1 MDIQRLQERLNV
13 IFEKNFK
20 ERDELGASVSVWFEG
35 QEIVSLAGG
44 FCDKEKSREWDERTL
59 VPVWSATKGLASV
72 CFLKVLHSHGI
83 SLDSNVVGLW
93 LNLVNQAK
101 KK

>member
-13 IFEKNFK
+13 VFERNFE

-44 FCDKEKSREWDERTL
+44 FCDKEKAENGMNVHWFLSGRRPKGWLQFVFLEFYILMAYLLIQTL
-59 VPVWSATKGLASV
+59 
-72 CFLKVLHSHGI
+72 
-83 SLDSNVVGLW
+83 
-93 LNLVNQAK
+93 
-101 KK
+101 

>member
-20 ERDELGASVSVWFEG
+20 ERDELGSSVSVWFEG

-44 FCDKEKSREWDERTL
+44 FCDKEKSRCR
-59 VPVWSATKGLASV
+59 S
-72 CFLKVLHSHGI
+72 
-83 SLDSNVVGLW
+83 SNCKHW
-93 LNLVNQAK
+93 QSNKQM
-101 KK
+101 

>member
-93 LNLVNQAK
+93 PEFGH
-101 KK
+101 